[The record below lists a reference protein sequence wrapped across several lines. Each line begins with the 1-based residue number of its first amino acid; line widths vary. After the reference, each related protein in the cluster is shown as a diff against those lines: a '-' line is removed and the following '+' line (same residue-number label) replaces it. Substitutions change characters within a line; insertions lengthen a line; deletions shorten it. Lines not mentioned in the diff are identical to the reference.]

1 MEITPLWLSKCME
14 GLDDAYKDIVS
25 DSRKYGYPATTASK
39 TLEAVAEI
47 LKSLKIVKEE
57 NVELTIIRQ
66 LYPHNSGLVYKY
78 WKARKTKDV
87 KWDE

>member
-78 WKARKTKDV
+78 WKSPQDKGCKV
-87 KWDE
+87 G